1 MDIVSMGTIVIS
13 DMKNKFALLTTV
25 MYLAVRK
32 DILNYVVGFNNM
44 EDVNLHPFASSSIRI
59 LKIFRN

>member
-1 MDIVSMGTIVIS
+1 MGTIVIS

-25 MYLAVRK
+25 MYLAVTK

-44 EDVNLHPFASSSIRI
+44 EDVNLHPFVSSSIQI
-59 LKIFRN
+59 LKIFRS